1 MSQVRLRAIIAL
13 GGALAATL
21 LVTAAAQAQATSRL
35 PALTSV
41 PADGLTRA
49 LANREIDE
57 SGYALERARALFRP
71 ARVAARYGPV
81 APADPRSA
89 TLVLRDLALRVGDL
103 SPTLRAQAHAL
114 LARPDDSV
122 VFGGSPQFAGEGRV
136 DCTAHACFHW
146 IDTTEDAP
154 LAIDSD
160 ADGIPNQV
168 ERTEATVETVWAT
181 EIDTYGYRP
190 PKSDLSS
197 PNHGPDEK
205 IDIYLADVGA
215 DGLYGYCTTDDPNLS
230 VGYPYGDASAY
241 CVVDNDFSSA
251 QFPGSATPD
260 QALAV
265 TVAHEFFHAI
275 QFGYDIWE
283 DGWFMEGTAVWM
295 EDEVYDDVN
304 DNYQYLDSSALVH
317 PSIPIDLA
325 VRDYSSPLAG
335 FQYGAFLFFRY
346 LSESFRTP
354 EVIHRIWELAEDVPG
369 SPDQYSLQAVDSMLR
384 ERGTTLRL
392 VFAGFAAANVFPS
405 AFYEEGAGY
414 PRATPAKQALRSSS
428 PARGEKRLDHLTSFA
443 VSFRP
448 GSTDSTRARL
458 RVKVALP
465 AMQHGSAATLLVV
478 YRTGEI
484 RRLVVRLGQS
494 GNGQRTVPFGRGRV
508 ASVVLVLSNGSGRLS
523 CWHFTNLACQ
533 GTPLDDG
540 GLFHYQ
546 VQAIN
551 PL

>member
-1 MSQVRLRAIIAL
+1 M
-13 GGALAATL
+13 
-21 LVTAAAQAQATSRL
+21 
-35 PALTSV
+35 
-41 PADGLTRA
+41 
-49 LANREIDE
+49 
-57 SGYALERARALFRP
+57 
-71 ARVAARYGPV
+71 
-81 APADPRSA
+81 
-89 TLVLRDLALRVGDL
+89 LRDLALRVGGL
-103 SPTLRAQAHAL
+103 SPALRAQAEAL

-122 VFGGSPQFAGEGRV
+122 VFGGSTHFAVEGRV

-146 IDTTEDAP
+146 IDTTADAP

-160 ADGIPNQV
+160 GDGIPNQV
-168 ERTEATVETVWAT
+168 ERTESTVETVWAT
-181 EIDTYGYRP
+181 EVDGYGYRP

-230 VGYPYGDASAY
+230 TGYSYGDVSAY

-265 TVAHEFFHAI
+265 TVAHEFFHAV
-275 QFGYDIWE
+275 QFGYDIFE
-283 DGWFMEGTAVWM
+283 DGWLMEGTAVWM

-304 DNYQYLDSSALVH
+304 DNYQYLDSSALVR
-317 PSIPIDLA
+317 PGVPIDLA

-354 EVIHRIWELAEDVPG
+354 EVIHRIWELAQDVPG
-369 SPDQYSLQAVDSMLR
+369 STDQYSLQAVESMLQ
-384 ERGTTLRL
+384 ERGTTLRR
-392 VFAGFAAANVFPS
+392 VFAAFAAANVFPS

-414 PRATPAKQALRSSS
+414 PRATLTRQALRSSS
-428 PARGEKRLDHLTSFA
+428 QAKGEKRLDHLTSFA

-448 GSTDSTRARL
+448 SSSEGTRAKL
-458 RVKVALP
+458 RVQLAFPGVS
-465 AMQHGSAATLLVV
+465 HGSAATLLVV
-478 YRTGEI
+478 YRAGEI
-484 RRLVVRLGQS
+484 RRLVVPLDSS
-494 GNGQRTVPFGRGRV
+494 GKGQRTVPFGRGQV
-508 ASVVLVLSNGSGRLS
+508 ASVVLVLSNGSARLS

-540 GLFHYQ
+540 GLFRYE
-546 VQAIN
+546 VQAIT
-551 PL
+551 PG